1 LFEYAGEQPKEE
13 DEDMDEDFNEDQFET
28 IFMQWSFEEIR
39 FYSELMWKQSVDCV
53 AQAMKGIDDSLQWW
67 HQPTVKDKFVA
78 EEDERNMHKQPDQ
91 ILNMKLQRQRKKAK
105 HRAFSI
111 NAKMKKM
118 TRLEQYRVWK
128 KRKKKPN
135 SSEKLKSSFIVM
147 YCKPS

>member
-1 LFEYAGEQPKEE
+1 MK
-13 DEDMDEDFNEDQFET
+13 T

-67 HQPTVKDKFVA
+67 HQPTLKDKFVV
-78 EEDERNMHKQPDQ
+78 EEDEINMHKKPEQ
-91 ILNMKLQRQRKKAK
+91 IMNMKLQRQRKKEK

-111 NAKMKKM
+111 DGKMKKM

-135 SSEKLKSSFIVM
+135 SSES
-147 YCKPS
+147 

>member
-1 LFEYAGEQPKEE
+1 
-13 DEDMDEDFNEDQFET
+13 
-28 IFMQWSFEEIR
+28 
-39 FYSELMWKQSVDCV
+39 MWKHFVDCI

-78 EEDERNMHKQPDQ
+78 EEDERNKHKQTDQ
-91 ILNMKLQRQRKKAK
+91 IINMKLQGQRKKAK

-118 TRLEQYRVWK
+118 TRLEQYIVWK
-128 KRKKKPN
+128 KRKKKPS
-135 SSEKLKSSFIVM
+135 SSEKLKCGFIGM